1 MTIAL
6 AAIPESTV
14 WMEAITLAVVGT
26 IITAAVYGAVALIV
40 KMDDV
45 GLHMAK
51 GKLGASRAVGRGL
64 VAGMPKLMAFLSTV
78 GTLAMLWVGGNIVI
92 HGMHAL
98 GVHEPYGTIHHLAE
112 VAAHAMPASLQGFVN
127 WLVTAACDGVLG
139 LGLGLLI
146 VPLVTRVLLPML
158 GKQAAH

>member
-1 MTIAL
+1 
-6 AAIPESTV
+6 
-14 WMEAITLAVVGT
+14 
-26 IITAAVYGAVALIV
+26 
-40 KMDDV
+40 
-45 GLHMAK
+45 
-51 GKLGASRAVGRGL
+51 
-64 VAGMPKLMAFLSTV
+64 
-78 GTLAMLWVGGNIVI
+78 MLWVGGNIVI

-146 VPLVTRVLLPML
+146 VPLVTRVLMPMM
-158 GKQAAH
+158 GKAAH